1 MHLYGSLY
9 FYLDKHMST
18 VDLCE
23 GLHPKHSYIY
33 TIFSQIPTL
42 LAEAILI
49 ARSTHEQLIIIES

>member
-23 GLHPKHSYIY
+23 GLHPKPSYIC
-33 TIFSQIPTL
+33 TIFSQIPTV
-42 LAEAILI
+42 LAKTILI
-49 ARSTHEQLIIIES
+49 AKSTLKPL